1 MFLEECLTKHSRLDR
16 ISEKFLYIAINIY
29 LNEIVVLTLCVTN
42 YCIIVVGKLI
52 KFEKRIF
59 AYIALI
65 L

>member
-1 MFLEECLTKHSRLDR
+1 MTNTIRRKQCKH
-16 ISEKFLYIAINIY
+16 IY